1 MNKKRKAEREP
12 EPVPARIPGK
22 PLKLYLVRHPAH
34 GETTVNGTT
43 KYEAALAA
51 ARKWRERWTVLARE
65 AEFIVLAVDD

>member
-1 MNKKRKAEREP
+1 MKKKNKPEP
-12 EPVPARIPGK
+12 APVPARMHGK
-22 PLKLYLVRHPAH
+22 PLKLYLVKHPAH

-51 ARKWRERWTVLARE
+51 AKKWRERWTVLARE